1 MFEGFASKKIKT
13 SEIEVNLKIAGN
25 GPPLLLLH
33 GYPQTHVIWHKI
45 APKLAEKFT
54 VVTPDLRGYGDSDK
68 PPTTS
73 DHAPYSKRA
82 MAQDQVEVMQ
92 HFGFEKFSVVGHDRG
107 ARVAHRMVRDHPE
120 KIEKIVVLDIS
131 PTNEMYETTDKV
143 FATAYY
149 HWFFLIQPN
158 GLPEGM
164 IGKDPEFYLQ
174 NKFKSWGRSQDAI
187 TKEAYG
193 EYLRCF
199 STPQAIHASCEDYRA
214 AATIDLVHD
223 AQDKGKK
230 ITQPLLAL
238 WGNEGFVGNHYDV
251 LKTWRNVADNVCGH
265 GVKGGHYVPEEAPQE
280 TLKALIDFL

>member
-1 MFEGFASKKIKT
+1 MFEGFVSKKIKT

-120 KIEKIVVLDIS
+120 KIEKIAVLDIS

-174 NKFKSWGRSQDAI
+174 NKFKSWGRSKDAI

-214 AATIDLVHD
+214 AATIDLEHD

-251 LKTWRNVADNVCGH
+251 LKTWRNVAHNVCGH